1 MKDDRVVSSISPFTS
16 STTSAA
22 LRLHVKNPGFI
33 TIRKSD
39 VFVCKMFKL
48 LTTREESG

>member
-1 MKDDRVVSSISPFTS
+1 MKDDGVVSASHLYQQF
-16 STTSAA
+16 SAA
-22 LRLHVKNPGFI
+22 LRLHVKNPGFR

-48 LTTREESG
+48 LTIREESG